1 MAKKRLKVVP
11 AVYVTVLKNRKVL
24 LLRRFQTGYL
34 DGYWDLPSGHVE
46 AGETLKE
53 CCVRELKEEAGL
65 KTKAFGLKLIHVYQ
79 NFSTPESPYFGYIFR
94 ANRWTG
100 EPSIQEP
107 AKCDD
112 LSLFPLNKLPLKT
125 VPQVRE
131 ALKNVN
137 TRSKV
142 TFSLLGANHKILRTD

>member
-1 MAKKRLKVVP
+1 MNKRLKVVP
-11 AVYVTVLKNRKVL
+11 AIYITILKNKRVL

-53 CCVRELKEEAGL
+53 CCIRELMEETGL
-65 KTKAFGLKLIHVYQ
+65 KTEISDLKLIHVYQ
-79 NFSTPESPYFGYIFR
+79 NFANPESPYFGYIFR
-94 ANRWTG
+94 ANHWQG

-107 AKCDD
+107 SKCDD
-112 LSLFPLNKLPLKT
+112 MNFFSVNKLPPRT

-131 ALKNVN
+131 ALKNVKTHSN
-137 TRSKV
+137 V
-142 TFSLLGANHKILRTD
+142 TFSLLGVNHKILRTD

>member
-1 MAKKRLKVVP
+1 MTKERLKVVP
-11 AVYVTVLKNRKVL
+11 AVYITVLKDREVL

-94 ANRWTG
+94 ASRWTG
-100 EPSIQEP
+100 KPSIQEP
-107 AKCDD
+107 TKCND
-112 LSLFPLNKLPLKT
+112 LSFFPLNKLPLKT

-142 TFSLLGANHKILRTD
+142 TFSLLGANHIILRTD